1 MRHGNEGLGLA
12 PRFGS
17 LNFIMATNGVDE
29 DFDGDERQD
38 ILEVERSTRNVYDL
52 LERIR
57 MAGDLTTE
65 DALIL
70 IYILKLNLWIDGPA
84 QVTLRPVSIADIG
97 QALQISRETARRKVL
112 ALQEKGLV
120 VRTSSGVLV
129 ENIGA
134 LFAKSAARIG

>member
-1 MRHGNEGLGLA
+1 MSEKR
-12 PRFGS
+12 
-17 LNFIMATNGVDE
+17 VD
-29 DFDGDERQD
+29 DDYRGDERQD

-57 MAGDLTTE
+57 LTGDLTTE

-70 IYILKLNLWIDGPA
+70 IYILKLNLWIDGTT

-134 LFAKSAARIG
+134 LFAKSASSALPAA

>member
-1 MRHGNEGLGLA
+1 MSEKR
-12 PRFGS
+12 
-17 LNFIMATNGVDE
+17 VD
-29 DFDGDERQD
+29 DDYRGDERQD

-57 MAGDLTTE
+57 LTGDLTTE

-70 IYILKLNLWIDGPA
+70 IYILKLNLWIDGTT

-134 LFAKSAARIG
+134 LFAKSASSALPSA

>member
-1 MRHGNEGLGLA
+1 
-12 PRFGS
+12 
-17 LNFIMATNGVDE
+17 MATNGVDE

-97 QALQISRETARRKVL
+97 QALQISRETALRKVL

-134 LFAKSAARIG
+134 LFAKSAARIA

>member
-1 MRHGNEGLGLA
+1 MGKDLMSDKR
-12 PRFGS
+12 
-17 LNFIMATNGVDE
+17 TDDE
-29 DFDGDERQD
+29 LRGDERQD

-57 MAGDLTTE
+57 SAGDLTTE

-70 IYILKLNLWIDGPA
+70 IYILKLNLWIHGPA

-134 LFAKSAARIG
+134 LFTKSANAALTDA

>member
-1 MRHGNEGLGLA
+1 MSDKR
-12 PRFGS
+12 
-17 LNFIMATNGVDE
+17 TDDE
-29 DFDGDERQD
+29 LRGDERQD

-57 MAGDLTTE
+57 SAGDLTTE

-97 QALQISRETARRKVL
+97 KALQISRETARRKVL

-134 LFAKSAARIG
+134 LFTKSANAALTDA

>member
-1 MRHGNEGLGLA
+1 MGKDLMSDKR
-12 PRFGS
+12 
-17 LNFIMATNGVDE
+17 TDDE
-29 DFDGDERQD
+29 LRGDERQD

-57 MAGDLTTE
+57 SAGDLTTE

-97 QALQISRETARRKVL
+97 KALQISRETARRKVL

-134 LFAKSAARIG
+134 LFTKSANAALTDA

>member
-1 MRHGNEGLGLA
+1 MSDKR
-12 PRFGS
+12 
-17 LNFIMATNGVDE
+17 TDDE
-29 DFDGDERQD
+29 LRGDERQD

-57 MAGDLTTE
+57 SAGDLTTE

-134 LFAKSAARIG
+134 LFTKSANAALTDA

>member
-1 MRHGNEGLGLA
+1 
-12 PRFGS
+12 
-17 LNFIMATNGVDE
+17 MANKSVDD
-29 DFDGDERQD
+29 DFEGDERRD

-70 IYILKLNLWIDGPA
+70 IYILKLNLWIDGPS

-129 ENIGA
+129 ENVGA
-134 LFAKSAARIG
+134 LFAKSAARGMDGA

>member
-1 MRHGNEGLGLA
+1 MSDKR
-12 PRFGS
+12 
-17 LNFIMATNGVDE
+17 TDDE
-29 DFDGDERQD
+29 LRGDERQD

-57 MAGDLTTE
+57 SAGDLTTE

-70 IYILKLNLWIDGPA
+70 IYILKLNLWIHGPA

-134 LFAKSAARIG
+134 LFTKSANAALTDA

>member
-1 MRHGNEGLGLA
+1 MSKMGL
-12 PRFGS
+12 
-17 LNFIMATNGVDE
+17 DD
-29 DFDGDERQD
+29 DFEGDERQD

-57 MAGDLTTE
+57 LAGDLTTE

-97 QALQISRETARRKVL
+97 HALQISRETARRKVL

-134 LFAKSAARIG
+134 LFAKSAARAS

>member
-1 MRHGNEGLGLA
+1 MGKDLMSDKR
-12 PRFGS
+12 
-17 LNFIMATNGVDE
+17 TDDE
-29 DFDGDERQD
+29 LRGDERQD

-57 MAGDLTTE
+57 SAGDLTTE

-134 LFAKSAARIG
+134 LFTKSANAALTDA

>member
-1 MRHGNEGLGLA
+1 MVKDGL
-12 PRFGS
+12 
-17 LNFIMATNGVDE
+17 DD
-29 DFDGDERQD
+29 DFVGDERQD
-38 ILEVERSTRNVYDL
+38 ILEVERSTRAVYDL

-112 ALQEKGLV
+112 ALQEKGLL

-134 LFAKSAARIG
+134 LFAKSAARSV

>member
-1 MRHGNEGLGLA
+1 MSGKQA
-12 PRFGS
+12 
-17 LNFIMATNGVDE
+17 DD
-29 DFDGDERQD
+29 DFKGDERQD

-129 ENIGA
+129 ENIGE
-134 LFAKSAARIG
+134 LFAKSAAGTLPAA

>member
-1 MRHGNEGLGLA
+1 MSNK
-12 PRFGS
+12 S
-17 LNFIMATNGVDE
+17 LDE
-29 DFDGDERQD
+29 DFDGDARQD

-70 IYILKLNLWIDGPA
+70 MYILKLNLWIDGPA

-120 VRTSSGVLV
+120 IRTSSGVLV

-134 LFAKSAARIG
+134 LFAKSAAAAG

>member
-1 MRHGNEGLGLA
+1 MSEKR
-12 PRFGS
+12 
-17 LNFIMATNGVDE
+17 VD
-29 DFDGDERQD
+29 DDYRGDERQD

-57 MAGDLTTE
+57 LTGDLTTE

-70 IYILKLNLWIDGPA
+70 IYILKLNLWIDGTT

-112 ALQEKGLV
+112 ALQDKGLV

-134 LFAKSAARIG
+134 LFAKSASSALPAA

>member
-1 MRHGNEGLGLA
+1 
-12 PRFGS
+12 
-17 LNFIMATNGVDE
+17 
-29 DFDGDERQD
+29 
-38 ILEVERSTRNVYDL
+38 
-52 LERIR
+52 
-57 MAGDLTTE
+57 
-65 DALIL
+65 
-70 IYILKLNLWIDGPA
+70 LKLNLGIDGTT

-134 LFAKSAARIG
+134 LFAKSASSALPSA

>member
-1 MRHGNEGLGLA
+1 MSEKR
-12 PRFGS
+12 
-17 LNFIMATNGVDE
+17 VD
-29 DFDGDERQD
+29 DDYRGDERQD
-38 ILEVERSTRNVYDL
+38 ILEVERSARNVYDL

-57 MAGDLTTE
+57 LTGDLTTE

-70 IYILKLNLWIDGPA
+70 IYILKLNLWIDGTT

-134 LFAKSAARIG
+134 LFAKSASSALPAA

>member
-1 MRHGNEGLGLA
+1 M
-12 PRFGS
+12 S
-17 LNFIMATNGVDE
+17 KSGVDD
-29 DFDGDERQD
+29 DFEGDERQD

-57 MAGDLTTE
+57 TAGDLTTE

-97 QALQISRETARRKVL
+97 NALQISRETARRKVL

-134 LFAKSAARIG
+134 LFAKSAAAAG

>member
-1 MRHGNEGLGLA
+1 MSDKR
-12 PRFGS
+12 
-17 LNFIMATNGVDE
+17 TDDE
-29 DFDGDERQD
+29 LRGDERQD

-57 MAGDLTTE
+57 SAGDLTTE
-65 DALIL
+65 DALTL

-84 QVTLRPVSIADIG
+84 QVTLRPVPIADIG

-134 LFAKSAARIG
+134 LFTKSANAALTDA

>member
-1 MRHGNEGLGLA
+1 MSEKHSDDDYR
-12 PRFGS
+12 
-17 LNFIMATNGVDE
+17 
-29 DFDGDERQD
+29 GDERQD

-134 LFAKSAARIG
+134 LFAKSASAPQPTA